1 MFTVRGCW
9 STSVLQGFVVL
20 NYEDWTCMHLPLFV
34 CNDGL
39 SQCLWAMILWLQIVR
54 FLNLNISWKVGCHAC
69 WVFESTTI
77 GLLMVYQ
84 RKRSSWRLPCFWRAY
99 INWRWRLLSGWKVR
113 TNFPLQAMTSP
124 SGSAHNGLHWK
135 IGLQSLE
142 RCGQW
147 RMKNRRKLL
156 WFEIC
161 ENRQIGKCWWPVQCW
176 RDSPSC
182 WKLTVAN
189 GAAGLTWLKHYSS
202 I

>member
-1 MFTVRGCW
+1 M
-9 STSVLQGFVVL
+9 LA
-20 NYEDWTCMHLPLFV
+20 E
-34 CNDGL
+34 
-39 SQCLWAMILWLQIVR
+39 
-54 FLNLNISWKVGCHAC
+54 FLNLLQWG
-69 WVFESTTI
+69 FT
-77 GLLMVYQ
+77 MVYQ
-84 RKRSSWRLPCFWRAY
+84 RKRSSWWLPCFWRAY

-202 I
+202 ILAQRPIFNIVVDTWAEIHSWSSLDIK